1 MLDAGRR
8 ETTEFRTLEL
18 VQSLTRTPGNLMG
31 SLGVVRAD
39 AVVMTIKSAI
49 KPIELVVAIVDV
61 SSLRGRRFVACS

>member
-1 MLDAGRR
+1 
-8 ETTEFRTLEL
+8 
-18 VQSLTRTPGNLMG
+18 MG